1 MILPVR
7 DVTAVQRHRAYRFG
21 YSVLVL
27 VVKGHEEIF
36 FELGSVEIRNSFERM
51 VESRIDAVNRELA
64 EDKTP
69 RNASEGAR
77 EALLLRDLEP
87 TPLPSP
93 DDFPMPADCKNGEG
107 CPPLMFRSTS
117 STFVSFRPRESLH
130 ITCLSIGSRGDVQ
143 PYIALCKGLMAEGH
157 RCRIASHAE
166 YQNWIE
172 GHGIEFAP
180 VGGDPAELMRIC
192 VEVRPDTSRCGVF
205 AVCAQA

>member
-27 VVKGHEEIF
+27 IVKGHEEIF
-36 FELGSVEIRNSFERM
+36 FELGSVEIRNSFESI

-64 EDKTP
+64 GDKTP
-69 RNASEGAR
+69 GTTSEGAR

-87 TPLPSP
+87 PISPSL
-93 DDFPMPADCKNGEG
+93 DDFPLPADYQSSDTS
-107 CPPLMFRSTS
+107 PPLMFRSTS
-117 STFVSFRPRESLH
+117 STFVSFHPRESLH
-130 ITCLSIGSRGDVQ
+130 FTCLAIGSRGDVQ

-166 YQNWIE
+166 YQSWIE
-172 GHGIEFAP
+172 AHGIEFSP

-192 VEVRPDTSRCGVF
+192 VEARQISF
-205 AVCAQA
+205 CAFF